1 MQYLHAALVLHTSGK
16 KITEKGI
23 DAIIKSAG
31 GKPDEGKIK
40 AFIKSAG
47 GKPDEG
53 KIKALVSTLESVDI
67 DEAIKGA
74 SFMTAAAPAAS
85 SVDTGKASVGETAE
99 AEEEEAEGDDLGLS
113 SLFG

>member
-16 KITEKGI
+16 KISEKGI
-23 DAIIKSAG
+23 EAI
-31 GKPDEGKIK
+31 
-40 AFIKSAG
+40 IKSAG

-74 SFMTAAAPAAS
+74 SFMTATAPAAS
-85 SVDTGKASVGETAE
+85 PAGKGSRTG
-99 AEEEEAEGDDLGLS
+99 
-113 SLFG
+113 

>member
-16 KITEKGI
+16 KISEKGI
-23 DAIIKSAG
+23 EAI
-31 GKPDEGKIK
+31 
-40 AFIKSAG
+40 IKSAG

-74 SFMTAAAPAAS
+74 SFMTAGAPAAGS
-85 SVDTGKASVGETAE
+85 ATPATTSTKEAAE
-99 AEEEEAEGDDLGLS
+99 PEEEEAEGDDLGLS

>member
-16 KITEKGI
+16 KISEKGI
-23 DAIIKSAG
+23 DAI
-31 GKPDEGKIK
+31 
-40 AFIKSAG
+40 IKSAG

-74 SFMTAAAPAAS
+74 SFMTAAAPAAGS
-85 SVDTGKASVGETAE
+85 ATPATTSTEEAAE

>member
-16 KITEKGI
+16 KITQKGI
-23 DAIIKSAG
+23 DAI
-31 GKPDEGKIK
+31 
-40 AFIKSAG
+40 IKSAG

-74 SFMTAAAPAAS
+74 SFMTATAPAAS
-85 SVDTGKASVGETAE
+85 SVDTGKESVGETAE
-99 AEEEEAEGDDLGLS
+99 VEEEEAEGDDLGLS

>member
-40 AFIKSAG
+40 A
-47 GKPDEG
+47 
-53 KIKALVSTLESVDI
+53 LVSTLGSVDI

-74 SFMTAAAPAAS
+74 SFMTAAAPAATT
-85 SVDTGKASVGETAE
+85 VATGKESAEETAE
-99 AEEEEAEGDDLGLS
+99 VEEEEAEGDDLGLS

>member
-40 AFIKSAG
+40 A
-47 GKPDEG
+47 
-53 KIKALVSTLESVDI
+53 LVSTLGSVDI

-74 SFMTAAAPAAS
+74 SFMTAAAPAA
-85 SVDTGKASVGETAE
+85 TTATAGKESAEETAE
-99 AEEEEAEGDDLGLS
+99 VEEEEDEGDDLGLS

>member
-16 KITEKGI
+16 KITQKGI
-23 DAIIKSAG
+23 DAI
-31 GKPDEGKIK
+31 
-40 AFIKSAG
+40 IKSAG

-74 SFMTAAAPAAS
+74 SFMTSAAPAAS
-85 SVDTGKASVGETAE
+85 SVDTGKESVEETAE

>member
-23 DAIIKSAG
+23 DAI
-31 GKPDEGKIK
+31 
-40 AFIKSAG
+40 IKSAG

>member
-40 AFIKSAG
+40 A
-47 GKPDEG
+47 
-53 KIKALVSTLESVDI
+53 LVSTLESVDI

-74 SFMTAAAPAAS
+74 SFMTAAAPTAS
-85 SVDTGKASVGETAE
+85 SVDTGKESVGETAE

>member
-40 AFIKSAG
+40 A
-47 GKPDEG
+47 
-53 KIKALVSTLESVDI
+53 LVSTLESVDI

-74 SFMTAAAPAAS
+74 SFTTAAAPAAGS
-85 SVDTGKASVGETAE
+85 AATATKSTE
-99 AEEEEAEGDDLGLS
+99 EVAEVEEEEAEGDDLGLS

>member
-23 DAIIKSAG
+23 DAI
-31 GKPDEGKIK
+31 
-40 AFIKSAG
+40 IKSAG

-74 SFMTAAAPAAS
+74 SFMTAAAPAA
-85 SVDTGKASVGETAE
+85 TTATAGKESAEETAE
-99 AEEEEAEGDDLGLS
+99 VEEEEDEGDDLGLS

>member
-23 DAIIKSAG
+23 DAI
-31 GKPDEGKIK
+31 
-40 AFIKSAG
+40 IKSAG

-85 SVDTGKASVGETAE
+85 SAETGTKSTEEVAE
-99 AEEEEAEGDDLGLS
+99 VEEEEAEGDDLGLS

>member
-31 GKPDEGKIK
+31 GKPDE
-40 AFIKSAG
+40 S
-47 GKPDEG
+47 

-67 DEAIKGA
+67 DEVIKGA
-74 SFMTAAAPAAS
+74 SFMTTAAPAATTVS
-85 SVDTGKASVGETAE
+85 KDKQSAEEKAEV
-99 AEEEEAEGDDLGLS
+99 EEEEAEGDDLGLS